1 MRGLIERLL
10 GEGAALAALL
20 NHELLLPAILLG
32 SLAAFVGTLV
42 TVPLIIAR
50 LPAEHFLPGR
60 VEPRFWRQLPR
71 WSVPVL
77 LGAKNAL
84 GALFLVFG
92 LVMLAIP
99 GQGLVTILIG
109 LSLIDFPGKHR
120 LERWLKRAAVA
131 ASTSE
136 VLDPPGGEPAPPR
149 RAKKA
154 RSASRH

>member
-20 NHELLLPAILLG
+20 NHELLLPAIFLG
-32 SLAAFVGTLV
+32 SLAAFVSTLV

-71 WSVPVL
+71 WSRPVL

-120 LERWLKRAAVA
+120 LERWLIARPAIWRATAWIR
-131 ASTSE
+131 
-136 VLDPPGGEPAPPR
+136 R
-149 RAKKA
+149 RAGRA
-154 RSASRH
+154 PFALP